1 MTKEKE
7 KEKETNFGS
16 IFFFNTRV
24 DKKERLKEER
34 VDKGEQKDV
43 EKNVKACKGKRKELF
58 GWRKRS

>member
-1 MTKEKE
+1 MTKEKD
-7 KEKETNFGS
+7 KETNFGS

-43 EKNVKACKGKRKELF
+43 EKKCE
-58 GWRKRS
+58 SM